1 MRQLR
6 REPTRQINTELIYRK
21 TTATQLFVL
30 IQCKSYNKCVSENA
44 LTKDLQVK
52 LERLDAFS
60 KTTNDFT
67 KQESARKMLTKVNVT
82 YDRDTMFV
90 ITLEI
95 AKTND

>member
-1 MRQLR
+1 M
-6 REPTRQINTELIYRK
+6 
-21 TTATQLFVL
+21 
-30 IQCKSYNKCVSENA
+30 
-44 LTKDLQVK
+44 
-52 LERLDAFS
+52 LDAFS